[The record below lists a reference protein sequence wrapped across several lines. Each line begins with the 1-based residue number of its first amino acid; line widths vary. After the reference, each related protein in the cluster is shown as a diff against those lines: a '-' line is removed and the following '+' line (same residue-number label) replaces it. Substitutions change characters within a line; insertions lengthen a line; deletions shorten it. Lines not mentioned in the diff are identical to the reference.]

1 MDIWEAN
8 KMSTAVTPHNCDT
21 TEATSCD
28 ATGTGCDR
36 NNVCDGDGCDFNPY
50 RMGNATFYGESMII
64 DTTAPVTVVTQFI
77 TTDGTE
83 AGDLSEIKR
92 FYVQNGKV
100 IPNSMSDIS
109 GVTGNSITDSFCS
122 AQKNAFGDTDY
133 MKAKGGLAAFG
144 KQLDL
149 GMVLVM
155 SIWDDYEADMLWL
168 DSDYPLTKAATEP
181 GVARG
186 SCDAASGKAA
196 TVEAAHPDAEVSFS
210 AIKFGPIG
218 STFTA

>member
-1 MDIWEAN
+1 
-8 KMSTAVTPHNCDT
+8 MSTALTPHNCNT
-21 TEATSCD
+21 TEATTCD
-28 ATGTGCDR
+28 ATGTGCAR
-36 NNVCDGDGCDFNPY
+36 NNVCDADGCDYNPY
-50 RMGNATFYGESMII
+50 RLGNTTFYGEGMTV
-64 DTTAPVTVVTQFI
+64 DTTSPITVVTQFI

-109 GVTGNSITDSFCS
+109 GTAGNSISDEFCT
-122 AQKNAFGDTDY
+122 AQKTAFGDTDH
-133 MKAKGGLAAFG
+133 MSEKGGMAAFG

-155 SIWDDYEADMLWL
+155 SIWDDYDADMLWL
-168 DSDYPLTKAATEP
+168 DSNYPLTKAATEP

-186 SCDAASGKAA
+186 SCDAASGNAA
-196 TVEAAHPDAEVSFS
+196 TVEAAHPGDTVTFS
-210 AIKFGPIG
+210 AIKVGPIN